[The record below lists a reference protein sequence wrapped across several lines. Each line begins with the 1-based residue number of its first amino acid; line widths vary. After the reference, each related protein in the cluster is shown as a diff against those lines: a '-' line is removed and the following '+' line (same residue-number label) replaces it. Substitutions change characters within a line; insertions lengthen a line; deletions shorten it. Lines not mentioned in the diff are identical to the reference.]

1 MTVTIFPSVPSGTIK
16 APPSKSMTHRLLICA
31 GLAHGT
37 SRIKGLAFSEDI
49 LATIDCL
56 KALGAE
62 VRSEGNC
69 VEITGS
75 DPEGPAVAV
84 LPCRE
89 SGSTLRFLIPVCLL
103 SEAETRLIGS
113 ESLMNRPLVVYERLF
128 AEKGLLFKKTGNSLS
143 VKGKLPPGEYSFA
156 GNVSSQFASGLLF
169 ALPLLGEDS
178 RIELLP
184 PVESRPYIDLTLSAM
199 RMFGVMSTWENSEYI
214 SVPGGQCYT
223 PRELTVEGDWSNSAF
238 FLAMGIPVTG
248 LDENSLQGD
257 RVCREYFKALDAG
270 FSELDI
276 SNCPDLGPVLFAYA
290 ALHAGG
296 RFTGTGRLR
305 IKESDRCAAMEAELA
320 KFGVEVRTGE
330 NEITVG
336 SGVQKPQFELD
347 SHKDHRIVMALS
359 VLCTVTGGTI
369 CGAEAVCKSFPDF
382 FEVLRSVG
390 VKTEVKL

>member
-1 MTVTIFPSVPSGTIK
+1 M
-16 APPSKSMTHRLLICA
+16 
-31 GLAHGT
+31 
-37 SRIKGLAFSEDI
+37 
-49 LATIDCL
+49 
-56 KALGAE
+56 
-62 VRSEGNC
+62 
-69 VEITGS
+69 
-75 DPEGPAVAV
+75 
-84 LPCRE
+84 
-89 SGSTLRFLIPVCLL
+89 
-103 SEAETRLIGS
+103 
-113 ESLMNRPLVVYERLF
+113 
-128 AEKGLLFKKTGNSLS
+128 
-143 VKGKLPPGEYSFA
+143 
-156 GNVSSQFASGLLF
+156 
-169 ALPLLGEDS
+169 
-178 RIELLP
+178 
-184 PVESRPYIDLTLSAM
+184 
-199 RMFGVMSTWENSEYI
+199 
-214 SVPGGQCYT
+214 
-223 PRELTVEGDWSNSAF
+223 PRELTVEGDWSNAAF
-238 FLAMGIPVTG
+238 FLAMGIPVKG

-270 FSELDI
+270 FAELDI

-336 SGVQKPQFELD
+336 NGVQKPLSELD

-390 VKTEVKL
+390 VKTEEKL